1 MKNYKYSL
9 EKHDQRIGK
18 HICPECKQ
26 RSFVKYVNS
35 ETNQYVDN
43 TVGRCDR
50 EVKCGYHLPP
60 NEFLEAYGH
69 FNESQQVSQNIVQKS
84 EKPKKSYMDIQS
96 VEATIGQFGDN
107 TFVQGLIDVYGEKDV
122 MRAVQMYKLGRL
134 EDQSDKI
141 IFWQFDKQQNC
152 RGGKVMSYNRE
163 TLKRGKEITWMHTV
177 LRMQDFNLSQCLF
190 GEHLI
195 RSSHDHIL
203 VVESEKS
210 AIICSIVLPEYVW
223 VATGG
228 KSSGV
233 KDKLAVLKDYKK
245 VTLIPDIDATESW
258 QQIINENKEIEK
270 FTINDYLD
278 MVATEEQR
286 NLQYDI
292 ADFLLLERRIMHQE
306 RISA

>member
-1 MKNYKYSL
+1 
-9 EKHDQRIGK
+9 
-18 HICPECKQ
+18 
-26 RSFVKYVNS
+26 
-35 ETNQYVDN
+35 
-43 TVGRCDR
+43 
-50 EVKCGYHLPP
+50 
-60 NEFLEAYGH
+60 
-69 FNESQQVSQNIVQKS
+69 
-84 EKPKKSYMDIQS
+84 
-96 VEATIGQFGDN
+96 
-107 TFVQGLIDVYGEKDV
+107 
-122 MRAVQMYKLGRL
+122 
-134 EDQSDKI
+134 
-141 IFWQFDKQQNC
+141 
-152 RGGKVMSYNRE
+152 
-163 TLKRGKEITWMHTV
+163 MHTV

-270 FTINDYLD
+270 FTVNDYLD
-278 MVATEEQR
+278 MVATDEQR

-292 ADFLLLERRIMHQE
+292 ADFLLIERRNMHQE
-306 RISA
+306 RIST

>member
-1 MKNYKYSL
+1 MNRYKYSL
-9 EKHDQRIGK
+9 EKHDTRVGK

-69 FNESQQVSQNIVQKS
+69 FNGSQQVSQNIVQKA
-84 EKPKKSYMDIQS
+84 EKTKTSYMDIQT

-107 TFVQGLIDVYGEKDV
+107 TFVQGLIDVFGEKDV
-122 MRAVQMYKLGRL
+122 MRAVQMYKLGTI

-152 RGGKVMSYNRE
+152 RGGKVISYNRE

-195 RSSHDHIL
+195 RTSHDHVI

-210 AIICSIVLPEYVW
+210 AIVGSIVLPDYVW

-233 KDKLAVLKDYKK
+233 KEKLISLKGYT
-245 VTLIPDIDATESW
+245 VTLIPDIDAIGEW
-258 QQIINENKEIEK
+258 KQIIQTIQDYKN
-270 FTINDYLD
+270 FTVSDYLD

-292 ADFLLLERRIMHQE
+292 ADFMLLERRNMQQ
-306 RISA
+306 